1 MPKISRQIKYVDQRY
16 ILNFLQFAKNVEFQQ
31 FVTSYV

>member
-16 ILNFLQFAKNVEFQQ
+16 IMSFLQFAKNHEFKQ
-31 FVTSYV
+31 FVTSFV